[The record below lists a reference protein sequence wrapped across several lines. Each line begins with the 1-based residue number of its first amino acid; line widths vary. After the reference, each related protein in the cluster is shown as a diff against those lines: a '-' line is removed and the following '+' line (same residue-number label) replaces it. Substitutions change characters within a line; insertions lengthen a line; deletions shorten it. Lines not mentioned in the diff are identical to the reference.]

1 MNKGLLT
8 NCGELMI
15 MYHIRFE
22 GSYIF
27 KQSKQGGL
35 MKFKFLGMTFF
46 STLIVMGVASV
57 FQYYFQGSIVI
68 ISMTLVLGAIF
79 LSGIVHKRIRKQID
93 YLTAYTREIEQGNIS
108 YKLHKGTY
116 AEMHKLVD
124 AIDKMSKDMKIN
136 LGQVVITSE
145 KLHKEVNTTRDQYGA
160 LETSYTGI
168 NENITEIAKAIEA
181 TAQQSLLTKETSD
194 NMMANL
200 LEVKSN
206 GELTEKSTNEM
217 LEIVKDVNVKTHQII
232 EGTKTSAAMIKT
244 EAEKIANLEA
254 NMKRIEGIVQIIT
267 GISEQTNLLALNAS
281 IEAARAGEAGRGFAV
296 VAEEVRK
303 LAEESNSSTDSIASI
318 IGSVVNQ
325 TKEIATS
332 LARSVDTAQMNIAF
346 ADESSRSIKELNEVM
361 NTSMSQLSIM
371 FQKIDDQ
378 KQSSEKVSH
387 LIEAIF
393 NENQSI
399 TANIQEVSSLSDQ
412 QMNALSD
419 MTGSIN
425 SIKSVSDELF
435 NMSIKH
441 KSGIKIDNMTRDKV
455 ENYLKLYKAFIQ
467 QLNIEN
473 VLKFRDSDIR
483 TFVKTNDAYEFAA
496 LLDERGIAHHFS
508 EDVGKDSIDVSY
520 RPFYF
525 ETIKGVDY
533 ISEPYISSITNEY
546 CITVATP
553 IKKGASTCGVAVLD
567 ITL

>member
-1 MNKGLLT
+1 MRL
-8 NCGELMI
+8 
-15 MYHIRFE
+15 
-22 GSYIF
+22 
-27 KQSKQGGL
+27 
-35 MKFKFLGMTFF
+35 KFSGMTFF
-46 STLIVMGVASV
+46 SSMFVMGIVSAL
-57 FQYYFQGSIVI
+57 QYYFQGSVVIVLI
-68 ISMTLVLGAIF
+68 TLVLGAVS
-79 LSGIVHKRIRKQID
+79 LSVIIRNRVRKQIEH
-93 YLTAYTREIEQGNIS
+93 LTEYTKEIEQGNIS
-108 YKLHKGTY
+108 YRLHKGTY
-116 AEMHKLVD
+116 SEMFLLVD

-145 KLHKEVNTTRDQYGA
+145 KLHKEVNTTREQYSA

-181 TAQQSLLTKETSD
+181 TAQQSLLTKQTSD
-194 NMMANL
+194 NMMASL

-217 LEIVKDVNVKTHQII
+217 LNIVKDVNVKTRQII
-232 EGTKTSAAMIKT
+232 EGTKSSASMIKT
-244 EAEKIANLEA
+244 EAEKIASLEA

-303 LAEESNSSTDSIASI
+303 LAEESNSSTESIASI

-325 TKEIATS
+325 TKEIASS
-332 LARSVDTAQMNIAF
+332 LAKSVDTAQLNIEF
-346 ADESSRSIKELNEVM
+346 ADESSKSIKELNEVM
-361 NTSMSQLSIM
+361 NASMKQLSIM
-371 FQKIDDQ
+371 FQKIDEQKHNSDQ
-378 KQSSEKVSH
+378 VSH
-387 LIEAIF
+387 LVEAIF

-419 MTGSIN
+419 MTESIN
-425 SIKSVSDELF
+425 SIKNVSDELF

-441 KSGIKIDNMTRDKV
+441 KSGIKFDKTTKDKV
-455 ENYLKLYKAFIQ
+455 ESCLKLYKSFV
-467 QLNIEN
+467 EG
-473 VLKFRDSDIR
+473 LKIVDVKNFRDSDIKA
-483 TFVKTNDAYEFAA
+483 FVNKNTEYEFAA
-496 LLDERGIAHHFS
+496 LLDEKGIAHHFS
-508 EDVGKDSIDVSY
+508 EDVGTDKIDVSY

-525 ETIKGVDY
+525 ETIKGMDY

-553 IKKGASTCGVAVLD
+553 IGDGSRVIGVAVLD